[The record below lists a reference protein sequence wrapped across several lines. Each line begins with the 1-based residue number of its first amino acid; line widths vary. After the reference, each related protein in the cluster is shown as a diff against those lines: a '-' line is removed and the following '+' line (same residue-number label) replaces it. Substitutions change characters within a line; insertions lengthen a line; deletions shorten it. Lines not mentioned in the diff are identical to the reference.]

1 MATKVKGAVKGA
13 VLFKNFESVSHRSSQ
28 VGAGLAETVLD
39 TPRAFC
45 QNLPL
50 QDFGFD

>member
-13 VLFKNFESVSHRSSQ
+13 VLFENFERIRHRSSQ

-39 TPRAFC
+39 ILRAFC